1 MLKEAV
7 LGLARVAM
15 LWNATNP
22 GAARTWQETEAAAN
36 TLGLEVYSAA
46 VRNPEEFD
54 QAIAGAAMVLRPPVP
69 SALLIAQDPLT
80 LTYRD
85 RIVGL
90 VAKTGLP
97 AMYGFREF
105 VEAGGLM
112 SYAADLTDNYRT
124 LATFVVRP
132 GHEPQSTGQQC
143 NRSVHLSAGA
153 GGKATGTP
161 T

>member
-1 MLKEAV
+1 
-7 LGLARVAM
+7 
-15 LWNATNP
+15 
-22 GAARTWQETEAAAN
+22 
-36 TLGLEVYSAA
+36 
-46 VRNPEEFD
+46 
-54 QAIAGAAMVLRPPVP
+54 MVLRPPVP

-124 LATFVVRP
+124 LATFVDKILRGVP
-132 GHEPQSTGQQC
+132 SADLPVQQPIKFELVI
-143 NRSVHLSAGA
+143 NL
-153 GGKATGTP
+153 KAARAIGLTVPP
-161 T
+161 TCLLAPMR